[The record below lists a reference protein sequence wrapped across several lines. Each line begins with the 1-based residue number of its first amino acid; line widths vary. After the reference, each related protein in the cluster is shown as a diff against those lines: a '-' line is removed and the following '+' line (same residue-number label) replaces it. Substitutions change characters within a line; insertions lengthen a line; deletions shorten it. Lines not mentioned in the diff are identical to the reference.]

1 VSELSDLIAAKRAQL
16 VDVLG
21 ANAAFRG
28 VAPLSRVETWYAQTF
43 LDPAPDLERIARE
56 YRDVPVPGVVV
67 GMAPG
72 LRTSASLPM
81 FPHPAGSA
89 GGRLLAMSG
98 MPVEAY
104 FGRLRRANLCRG
116 VFRVA
121 EARERARE
129 LYLIYRTVYSPH
141 PRFVLCGRQVA
152 SAFYDVLREHG
163 GADIP
168 WFERREWAGIGYVAV
183 PHPSGRCRE
192 YSDPANVARTRDAVR
207 WAARYEESEER

>member
-21 ANAAFRG
+21 ESVALQAAG
-28 VAPLSRVETWYAQTF
+28 PLSRVETWYAQTF
-43 LDPAPDLERIARE
+43 LDLAPDLERIARE

-81 FPHPAGSA
+81 FPHPASSA
-89 GGRLLAMSG
+89 GGRLLAVSG

-104 FGRLRRANLCRG
+104 LGRLVRANLCQG
-116 VFRVA
+116 KFRVN
-121 EARERARE
+121 EARESARE
-129 LYLIYRTVYSPH
+129 LYRKWRTAGE
-141 PRFVLCGRQVA
+141 PRTRLVLCGRRVA
-152 SAFYDVLREHG
+152 DAFTYVLEESSAD
-163 GADIP
+163 
-168 WFERREWAGIGYVAV
+168 WFQRRAWAGIEYAAI

-192 YSDPANVARTRDAVR
+192 YNDPANIARARKVVR
-207 WAARYEESEER
+207 WAARYEETEER